1 MELPA
6 LVEDTVRTHLDE
18 LDRAVPGLVEG
29 LYLTGSAAMGDFRT
43 GRGPTRW
50 APSGAARSDIDFV
63 ALVAAAPDDAAVEA
77 LAGVH
82 RGHAA
87 VRGRPPV
94 DGLYLTRHD
103 LAGDPLAATGLVQAH
118 GGRVDRGG
126 TGDPV
131 RWQEVAQL
139 AVAVRGPDRAE
150 LDVRTDRA
158 RLDEWLRANLD
169 GYWRRWHAGCSR
181 WLSPAGALSLTHW
194 LPVWGVLGVAR
205 IHHTLHTGLIC
216 SKSDAARYA
225 LETFDRRWHRVLDEC
240 LRLRTAAP
248 GRPRYASPVARRR
261 DALAFVAAVI
271 AAGAAGPGRASR
283 PARRG

>member
-6 LVEDTVRTHLDE
+6 LVDDAVRTHLSE

-29 LYLTGSAAMGDFRT
+29 LYLTGSVAMGDFRT

-63 ALVAAAPDDAAVEA
+63 ALVAEPPDGDAVEA

-82 RGHAA
+82 RRHTA

-94 DGLYLTRHD
+94 DGLYLTRAD
-103 LAGDPLAATGLVQAH
+103 LAGDPATATGLVEAH
-118 GGRVDRGG
+118 GGRVDRDG

-131 RWQEVAQL
+131 RWQEMAQL

-158 RLDEWLRANLD
+158 RLDEWLRDNLH

-181 WLSPAGALSLTHW
+181 WLSPAGVAGLAHW

-205 IHHTLHTGLIC
+205 IHHTLDTGLIC
-216 SKSDAARYA
+216 SKSAAGRYA
-225 LETFDRRWHRVLDEC
+225 LDTFDARWHRILDEC

-248 GRPRYASPVARRR
+248 RRPRYANPVARRR
-261 DALAFVAAVI
+261 DALDLVAAVI
-271 AAGAAGPGRASR
+271 AAGTAGPGPGSR
-283 PARRG
+283 PSRCG